1 VTCRP
6 DWSAVKRVGEGAF
19 LAHERLAIVSP
30 DRGIPGTGRLAAG
43 DQPLTTPSGRCTV
56 VVNGEVY
63 NASQLKREHS
73 LSPNSSSDSEVVG
86 MLYEKHGDEL
96 VHLLDGIFAFILH
109 DNSSGRI
116 FVARDHM
123 GICPL
128 YKATGHDD
136 SVWFASEMKCF
147 AGESDMLHSYD
158 IFPPGHTFS
167 AGVNGRGTERWYNP
181 RWLIEPQYVP
191 SKQTTPEEVR
201 QSLVK
206 AVEKRMT
213 HDVPFGVLLSGGLD
227 SSLVTAIAAKHAFSD
242 PSELHSFSIG
252 LEGAPD
258 LLEAR
263 RVAAF
268 VGTHH
273 HEFNFTT
280 EEALDAI
287 PDVVYHLESWEQIR
301 ASVPMFLLARKIKAL
316 GFKMVLSG
324 EGADETFGGYL
335 YFHEAPSANE
345 FHAECVRK
353 TARLHQWD
361 VMRANKSPHAWGVEA
376 RVPFLDMGVLDLV
389 MNTDPKLKMINMNE
403 KPDGAHSR
411 MEKYLLRKAFD
422 CPDDPY
428 LPDTVL
434 WRQKEQFS
442 DGVGYDWVDAL
453 QECANTAI
461 TDSMFA
467 KREQRFKFSPPS
479 TKEYYMLRSMFE
491 SYFPEE
497 CASRTVPVGKSIACS
512 TPEAIAWKEEWM
524 KITGD
529 ISGRAVGAH
538 QASEQAKLHVDR
550 EPVSTAS

>member
-1 VTCRP
+1 MLRAKPRP
-6 DWSAVKRVGEGAF
+6 DWSAIKKVASGTF

-30 DRGIPGTGRLAAG
+30 DRGKIGEGRVAAG

-63 NASQLKREHS
+63 NAPQLKQS
-73 LSPNSSSDSEVVG
+73 YGLKPNSGSDSEVVG
-86 MLYEKHGDEL
+86 MLYEQLGDEL

-109 DNSSGRI
+109 DNSTGRL

-128 YKATGHDD
+128 YKAVGTDG
-136 SVWFASEMKCF
+136 SIWFASEMKCF
-147 AGESDMLHSYD
+147 AGESVFSWYG

-167 AGVNGRGTERWYNP
+167 CGPGGRGTERWYDP
-181 RWLIEPQYVP
+181 RWIADTSYVP
-191 SKQTTPEEVR
+191 TRQTDPAELREA
-201 QSLVK
+201 LLK
-206 AVEKRMT
+206 AVHKRVT
-213 HDVPFGVLLSGGLD
+213 FDVPFGVLLSGGLD
-227 SSLVTAIAAKHAFSD
+227 SSLVTAIVAKKLVSH
-242 PSELHSFSIG
+242 PSQLHSFSIG

-263 RVAAF
+263 RVAEF
-268 VGTHH
+268 LGTQH
-273 HEFNFTT
+273 HEFCFTT

-316 GFKMVLSG
+316 GFKMVMSG
-324 EGADETFGGYL
+324 EGADETLGGYL
-335 YFHEAPSANE
+335 YFHEAPSAEE

-353 TARLHQWD
+353 TSRLHQWD
-361 VMRANKSPHAWGVEA
+361 VMRANKAPHAWGVEA

-389 MNTDPKLKMINMNE
+389 MNTDPRLKMINMDE
-403 KPDGAHSR
+403 KPDGKHAR

-422 CPDDPY
+422 VPADPY
-428 LPDTVL
+428 LPDSVL

-453 QECANTAI
+453 REYAEGDVL
-461 TDSMFA
+461 DSLFA
-467 KREQRFKFSPPS
+467 QREQRFKRGPPS
-479 TKEYYMLRSMFE
+479 TKEYYMLRALFE

-497 CASRTVPVGKSIACS
+497 CASETVPVGKSIACS
-512 TPEAIAWKEEWM
+512 TPEAVEWKEEWM
-524 KITGD
+524 HLAGD
-529 ISGRAVGAH
+529 ISGRAVDVH
-538 QASEQAKLHVDR
+538 QAHS
-550 EPVSTAS
+550 